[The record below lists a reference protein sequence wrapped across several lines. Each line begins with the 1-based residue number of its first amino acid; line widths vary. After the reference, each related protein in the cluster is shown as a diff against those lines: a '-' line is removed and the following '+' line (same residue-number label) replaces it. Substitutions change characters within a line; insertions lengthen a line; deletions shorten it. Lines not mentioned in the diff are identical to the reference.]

1 MSERKDEAVLW
12 LELTR
17 RWLMQTWPE
26 LLDEHEAEL
35 ERDCVPLDG
44 EE

>member
-1 MSERKDEAVLW
+1 MSEPVD
-12 LELTR
+12 
-17 RWLMQTWPE
+17 WPA